1 MGVFS
6 MQKQTSSAV
15 PTPSH
20 SSPLFPEPKCPHEL
34 LLVRWWRDANSGP
47 NPPSWNQV
55 SDWCHGASMAAKRF
69 AGGASVSSD
78 YSILSDVAFVHEL
91 MASAPELMS
100 QRESGRASVGLLA
113 IMLCCALA
121 FGAVSVA
128 RSQIIN
134 AVIKEAKL
142 TAGQTAEGGIAEY
155 NQVLRLVVDGR
166 AEIAAGQPHGYTWRC
181 LDEKAHCVV
190 KAVAP

>member
-15 PTPSH
+15 PTLSH
-20 SSPLFPEPKCPHEL
+20 SSRFLVFP
-34 LLVRWWRDANSGP
+34 
-47 NPPSWNQV
+47 
-55 SDWCHGASMAAKRF
+55 
-69 AGGASVSSD
+69 
-78 YSILSDVAFVHEL
+78 
-91 MASAPELMS
+91 
-100 QRESGRASVGLLA
+100 

-128 RSQIIN
+128 RGQIIN
-134 AVIKEAKL
+134 AVIKEVKL

-181 LDEKAHCVV
+181 LDEKNPCAV
-190 KAVAP
+190 KGGLHAR